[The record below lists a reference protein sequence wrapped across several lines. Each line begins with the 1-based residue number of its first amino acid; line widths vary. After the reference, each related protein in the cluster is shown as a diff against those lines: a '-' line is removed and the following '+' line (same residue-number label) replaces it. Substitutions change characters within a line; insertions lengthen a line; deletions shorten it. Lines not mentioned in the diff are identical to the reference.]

1 MDMIKR
7 AGAHSGDQTYPT
19 GWLCDV
25 HTASALRLKCVV
37 GTGPPRALH
46 LRSGRRTMNR
56 EQGEQNSPVPQ
67 AGLKDG
73 SIYARYDCFS
83 KEDDSDG
90 AWKK

>member
-25 HTASALRLKCVV
+25 HRVSALRLKCVV

-67 AGLKDG
+67 AGVE
-73 SIYARYDCFS
+73 RR
-83 KEDDSDG
+83 
-90 AWKK
+90 

>member
-1 MDMIKR
+1 MRENSYGPRRQAGVQLMDMIKR

-67 AGLKDG
+67 AGVE
-73 SIYARYDCFS
+73 RR
-83 KEDDSDG
+83 
-90 AWKK
+90 